1 MIFEKVL
8 KNIDEGIAGL
18 NVGLP
23 FKVSKLHDCI
33 PSISKGQCW
42 LIGAETGCLGI
53 HTKIIMYDGSL
64 KNVEDIV
71 IGDQLMGIDS
81 TPRNVLSLHRGI
93 EMMYDV
99 IQNKGITYKV
109 NQSHIL
115 SLKPSG
121 EKSNKKFNSTTNIK
135 ISDFVNLNITD
146 KKNLKGYKANSIQHS
161 FKPILIDPYLL
172 GLWLGDGS
180 STKPQFT
187 NIDNEIIEYIYQY
200 ANNTKQT
207 ITVSSNISYSI
218 VRPNK
223 KIIQLD
229 NNKCEIKTW
238 DSLTEACTHL
248 NMLVTNLS
256 QAAKTNIKCGG
267 FYWKYYNEGT
277 KCLMTLLSN
286 YNLIN
291 NKHIPDNYLY
301 NTIECRLQL
310 LAGLI
315 DSDGSYTLKRNSF
328 EITQKRKILSEQIVY
343 LARSLGFYTSIVEK
357 IATMKRKNNT
367 IYECLVYRIS
377 IHGYLDVVPTK
388 VKRKKAKISTRITN
402 PLVTGIQIV
411 KDKIDNYYGFNLD
424 GDNLFLLED
433 FTVTH
438 NCGKTSFV
446 DDVFLYTPFEYI
458 MSSSNINKYT
468 FNVLYFSYEITSINK
483 IAKAICRNL
492 FLKHNKEIDTKIL
505 LSKGKYRLDSEIRK
519 LVDFEKEYFEKL
531 EKCINIY
538 DIAENPTGIYKIVN
552 RYAEQHFDKIEH
564 NEFNIEY
571 VEKNPNHYTI
581 VIIDHAALVRKE
593 RGYDTKQTIDK
604 LSEYLVG
611 FRNKYNF
618 ITVLIQ
624 QLNRGLES
632 TERKKAE
639 MLYPQ
644 LSDFKDSANT
654 QADSNIVLALFNP
667 HKYNMTSLGNIVIDG
682 TKKLRGC
689 FVLKN
694 RDGESDK
701 NTVLE
706 FVGSC
711 GIFKTI
717 N

>member
-53 HTKIIMYDGSL
+53 HTKIIMYNGSL

-121 EKSNKKFNSTTNIK
+121 ERSNKKFNSITNIK

-146 KKNLKGYKANSIQHS
+146 KKNLKGYKANS
-161 FKPILIDPYLL
+161 
-172 GLWLGDGS
+172 
-180 STKPQFT
+180 
-187 NIDNEIIEYIYQY
+187 
-200 ANNTKQT
+200 
-207 ITVSSNISYSI
+207 
-218 VRPNK
+218 
-223 KIIQLD
+223 
-229 NNKCEIKTW
+229 
-238 DSLTEACTHL
+238 
-248 NMLVTNLS
+248 
-256 QAAKTNIKCGG
+256 
-267 FYWKYYNEGT
+267 
-277 KCLMTLLSN
+277 
-286 YNLIN
+286 
-291 NKHIPDNYLY
+291 
-301 NTIECRLQL
+301 
-310 LAGLI
+310 
-315 DSDGSYTLKRNSF
+315 
-328 EITQKRKILSEQIVY
+328 
-343 LARSLGFYTSIVEK
+343 
-357 IATMKRKNNT
+357 
-367 IYECLVYRIS
+367 
-377 IHGYLDVVPTK
+377 
-388 VKRKKAKISTRITN
+388 

-564 NEFNIEY
+564 SEFNIEY